1 MSSTLYPTTQEQLL
15 RYISGELSL
24 DAFRDWFTPATWDID
39 GSDNEDARELSYEIE
54 HRLAEFMHGDWDEQ
68 ELKLL
73 LRPFAERRSETA
85 SA

>member
-1 MSSTLYPTTQEQLL
+1 MKSSLYLTIQEQL
-15 RYISGELSL
+15 RRFVGDELTL

-39 GSDNEDARELSYEIE
+39 GSDNEDACELSYEIE
-54 HRLAEFMHGDWDEQ
+54 HRLAEFTHGDWDEQ

>member
-1 MSSTLYPTTQEQLL
+1 MNSSLYLTIQEKLL
-15 RYISGELSL
+15 RFISGEVTL

-39 GSDNEDARELSYEIE
+39 AADMADARELSYEIE
-54 HRLAEFMHGDWDEQ
+54 HRLAEFTHGDWDEQ

>member
-1 MSSTLYPTTQEQLL
+1 MKSSLYLTIQEQL
-15 RYISGELSL
+15 RRFVSGELAL

-39 GSDNEDARELSYEIE
+39 HTGADDARELSYEIE
-54 HRLAEFMHGDWDEQ
+54 HRLAEYASGDWDEQ

-73 LRPFAERRSETA
+73 LRPFAERRSEAA